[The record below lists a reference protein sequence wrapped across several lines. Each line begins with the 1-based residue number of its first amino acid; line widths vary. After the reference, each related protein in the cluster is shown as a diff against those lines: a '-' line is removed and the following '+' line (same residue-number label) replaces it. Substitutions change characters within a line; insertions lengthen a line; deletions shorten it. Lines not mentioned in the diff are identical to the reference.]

1 MSLTKNCIVCNKEFT
16 TKNDK
21 GIYCSNSCR
30 VKAYRIRTKEEKQVL
45 EKNISEEYAEELSF
59 FRTKLNHLFEEV
71 DNIKSEMATVTKY
84 MMVFAEKIGDI
95 PRINNTSSLESRI
108 DELASKL
115 DNEIYMLNDS
125 IGHKLDRYEQKI
137 EKNDDNIKTIGL
149 KINEIVHLINNIPE
163 GNSMGSAVDK
173 ILENEK
179 FNSVVDML
187 INKVSEKK
195 EKASEAL

>member
-1 MSLTKNCIVCNKEFT
+1 MSLTKNCTVCDKEFT

-115 DNEIYMLNDS
+115 DNEIYKLNDS
-125 IGHKLDRYEQKI
+125 IENKLDRYEQKI

-149 KINEIVHLINNIPE
+149 KINEIVHILNNIPE
-163 GNSMGSAVDK
+163 GNSMGSTIDK

-179 FNSVVDML
+179 FNSVVDVL
-187 INKVSEKK
+187 INKVSGKK
-195 EKASEAL
+195 KSK